1 MLASVVTTDR
11 GQYVLAIVGK
21 CSARRVVAKLAQVPP
36 VDEEVKDRLE
46 LSDVYDQLVHHV
58 VA

>member
-1 MLASVVTTDR
+1 MLASVVTIDR

-46 LSDVYDQLVHHV
+46 LSDVCDELVHHK